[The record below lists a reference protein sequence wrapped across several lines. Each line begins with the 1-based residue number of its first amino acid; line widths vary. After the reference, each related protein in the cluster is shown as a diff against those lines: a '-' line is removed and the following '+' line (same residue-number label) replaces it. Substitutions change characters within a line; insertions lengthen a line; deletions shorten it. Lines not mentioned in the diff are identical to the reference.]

1 MKKILALAA
10 LATVMFVS
18 CNKKDESDLPDGLYA
33 EITTNKGKIVTA
45 LEYEKTPLTVANFVS
60 LAEGNN
66 PYVEAAYKDKPFY
79 NGLTFHRVIQGF
91 MIQGGDPSGTG
102 EGGPGYKFADEFH
115 PDLKHDKPGI
125 LSMANAGPGT
135 NGSQF
140 FITHVATPHLDGMH
154 SVFGHVIEGQ
164 DVVDKIAQGDKIESV
179 KIIRSG
185 DKAKAFDAV
194 KVFKEKQEENQK
206 KEQEASKATEGI
218 MKETAG
224 KLTEAKAKA
233 TKTAS
238 GLSYFIFEKG
248 NGGKPKNG
256 DKINIGYA
264 GYFEDGRLFD
274 TSFEEVA
281 AKYNK
286 LDAQRKAAN
295 QYIPIPFEYGQKTG
309 LIPGFIEG
317 IEQLSIGDKA
327 YIFIPSHLGYGER
340 GAGGVIPPNTDLV
353 FELHIT
359 K

>member
-1 MKKILALAA
+1 MKKLLAMATLAA
-10 LATVMFVS
+10 VMFVS
-18 CNKKDESDLPDGLYA
+18 CKKEGSDLPDGLYA
-33 EITTNKGKIVTA
+33 EINTSKGKIVAA
-45 LEYEKTPLTVANFVS
+45 LEYEKAPLTVANFVS
-60 LAEGNN
+60 LAEGKNQF
-66 PYVEAAYKDKPFY
+66 VEAAYKDKPFY
-79 NGLTFHRVIQGF
+79 DGLTFHRVIQNF
-91 MIQGGDPSGTG
+91 MIQGGDPTGTG
-102 EGGPGYKFADEFH
+102 EGGPGYKFADEFN
-115 PDLKHDKPGI
+115 PELKHDKPGI

-154 SVFGHVIEGQ
+154 SVFGHVIQGQ
-164 DVVDKIAQGDKIESV
+164 DVVDKIVQGDKIESI

-185 DKAKAFDAV
+185 DKAQAFDAV
-194 KVFKEKQEENQK
+194 KVFKKKQEDNQK
-206 KEQEASKATEGI
+206 KEQEASKAIEGVL
-218 MKETAG
+218 KETSV
-224 KLTEAKAKA
+224 KLTDAKAKA

-238 GLSYFIFEKG
+238 GLSYFVFEKG

-256 DKINIGYA
+256 DKINVGYA

-274 TSFEEVA
+274 TSFEDVA
-281 AKYNK
+281 VKYNK

-317 IEQLSIGDKA
+317 IEQLNIGDKA